1 MELCYAS
8 KLRFSLVIILVLL
21 FQHLDILDIMI
32 DSSVVDLD
40 VAHGHQRRHQRLHD
54 VGPGLQHREAVGRGL
69 QGGEAAGRGLGPH
82 DVLARGRHGHV
93 NLPQSLQRRILAE
106 NIG

>member
-1 MELCYAS
+1 M
-8 KLRFSLVIILVLL
+8 RFPLLILAVLEPGGLDVSALVG
-21 FQHLDILDIMI
+21 
-32 DSSVVDLD
+32 DSPVPDLD

-93 NLPQSLQRRILAE
+93 NLPQSLQGRILAE